1 MPISEVGA
9 AMPAMPLAKRA
20 RGIAGDNSNA
30 RTGATV
36 HMSEEAAVDFF
47 RDVGISESEKR
58 LQQSLVPW
66 LGSLPQQKFDVRRE
80 FSVFF

>member
-1 MPISEVGA
+1 
-9 AMPAMPLAKRA
+9 MPLAKHP
-20 RGIAGDNSNA
+20 RGTAGDISNT
-30 RTGATV
+30 RIGGATV

-58 LQQSLVPW
+58 LQQSLVPR

-80 FSVFF
+80 FSYFF